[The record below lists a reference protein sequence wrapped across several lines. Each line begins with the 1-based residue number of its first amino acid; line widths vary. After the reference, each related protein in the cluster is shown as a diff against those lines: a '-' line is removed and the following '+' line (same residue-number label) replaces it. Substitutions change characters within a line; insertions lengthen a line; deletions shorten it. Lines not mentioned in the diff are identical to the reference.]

1 MSSNLSSFEISF
13 YVYDN
18 SGTPQSLLLS
28 AQPQPPSGSSS
39 DNVIKAIEDL
49 KTFVSTNGINLKNLP
64 LVKSEVQSISGT
76 VNSSS
81 SYSSD
86 STELASQLESNIS
99 SSASLQQ
106 ILTQL
111 QTSIA
116 TTTSSDSEVVT
127 PETDT
132 TSAPP
137 AYISSIQTKKYT
149 TPQTNVTSTSTIG
162 SKVKG
167 LSDAN
172 TTINANMTTMLNKVK
187 GAFNNLLTNKD
198 NKTTHS
204 STTNADTILS
214 GILGEQ
220 STSSGKSGTVQNNV
234 FNNIVKSFVGDGTTR
249 QRGGGRKPI
258 TRKPPTTTANGTTT
272 TSTKPNAELNAY
284 QIPNPTATSEDANPT
299 ITTTSDY
306 YQVTATE
313 NSGRLMITYG
323 YFTGVASQSTKSFT
337 FYLNPASLVY
347 LSTNAYNKV
356 SKANSQMR
364 TNICKSVGYTPVSGS
379 ATNQELWCCYLI
391 WMLSYLSFGVG
402 TQLYPSSSYVS
413 FPTSIDG
420 SNAFNYMLGYE
431 YMEQVGNFGMTCQMY
446 NMNSEQKSFLKVGL
460 PGNWPYLMYSATKK
474 PKCYCEYTAGAI
486 NTVLNQQLSTS
497 ST

>member
-1 MSSNLSSFEISF
+1 MSDLSSFKISF

-39 DNVIKAIEDL
+39 DNINKAIEDL
-49 KTFVSTNGINLKNLP
+49 KSFLSTSGINLKNLP

-76 VNSSS
+76 INNSL

-86 STELASQLESNIS
+86 SKELASQLESNIS
-99 SSASLQQ
+99 SSTSLQQ

-111 QTSIA
+111 QTSIS
-116 TTTSSDSEVVT
+116 TTSTIDSEVVT

-132 TSAPP
+132 ASAPP
-137 AYISSIQTKKYT
+137 AYISSIQTKKYN

-167 LSDAN
+167 LSDTN
-172 TTINANMTTMLNKVK
+172 TTLNTNMTTMLNKVK
-187 GAFNNLLTNKD
+187 GAFNNLLTSKG

-204 STTNADTILS
+204 STTNADTVLS

-220 STSSGKSGTVQNNV
+220 SSLGKSGTVQNNV

-258 TRKPPTTTANGTTT
+258 SRKPTITANETTTTN

-284 QIPNPTATSEDANPT
+284 QIPKATIDDANPT

-313 NSGRLMITYG
+313 SNGKLMVTYG
-323 YFTGVASQSTKSFT
+323 YFTGSASQSTKSFT
-337 FYLNPASLVY
+337 FYLNPVSLIY

-356 SKANSQMR
+356 SKAKSQMR
-364 TNICKSVGYTPVSGS
+364 TNICKSVGYTPVSGT

-391 WMLSYLSFGVG
+391 WMLSYLSFGVSS
-402 TQLYPSSSYVS
+402 QLYTSSSYVS

-420 SNAFNYMLGYE
+420 NNAFNYMLEYE

-446 NMNSEQKSFLKVGL
+446 NMNSEQKSFVKVGI
-460 PGNWPYLMYSATKK
+460 PGNWPYLMYSSLKK
-474 PKCYCEYTAGAI
+474 SRLYHEYTAGAI
-486 NTVLNQQLSTS
+486 NTMLSQQLSTTS